1 MPVRL
6 TARDVEA
13 LIEALK
19 AGEEYKPWQV
29 AKRRV
34 FAEYGIAGT
43 TKDRIFTAMMYRA
56 WQMQGLLDSIA
67 ERVLGRSVGSLDPY
81 TRAAVRIYTFQ
92 KLVAHREG
100 HEDITAWLEEYTPR
114 VLEELG
120 GDPRVFRELVE
131 RLREAKPEV
140 DPIEERL
147 LVSRFIFNLVASFI
161 GEEEATRLFEFINRW
176 VPPLS
181 LRVNTLKTSVGR
193 VVSLL
198 RKAGLKPR
206 VSPFVE
212 TVVKVD
218 RGGVKPV
225 VFRLVEKGL
234 AILQDDA
241 SAAASL
247 MLAPRPGETIV
258 DLCAAPGG
266 KTSHIVELT
275 RLRAHVV
282 AFEPY
287 PDRAQRLRETL
298 ERMGLDAPVDIV
310 MGDGSRAPELLGE
323 GFADAVLVDPP
334 CSSTGTM
341 AKNPDVRWRLKPE
354 ELEKIT
360 RLQRKLLEAAFRV
373 VKPGGRILYSVCS
386 LLREEGENIVNWL
399 IGRYSGRVKL
409 VEPPRALFDPSPI
422 QPLARRAW
430 PHRHKTSG
438 FYYAML
444 LRIK

>member
-6 TARDVEA
+6 TQRDVKALVEA
-13 LIEALK
+13 LR

-29 AKRRV
+29 AKRRI
-34 FAEYGIAGT
+34 FAEYGIAGSV
-43 TKDRIFTAMMYRA
+43 KDKIFTAMMYRA
-56 WQMQGLLDSIA
+56 WQMQGLLDKIV
-67 ERVLGRSVGSLDPY
+67 EKILGVGVEELDPY
-81 TRAAVRIYTFQ
+81 TRAAARIYTFQ
-92 KLVAHREG
+92 RLVAHREG
-100 HEDITAWLEEYTPR
+100 HEDITRWLEEYTPR

-120 GDPRVFRELVE
+120 GRPDVFRKLVE
-131 RLREAKPEV
+131 GLRSTRVEL
-140 DPIEERL
+140 DPVEERL
-147 LVSRFIFNLVASFI
+147 LVSRYIFERVASFI
-161 GEEEATRLFEFINRW
+161 GVEEATRLFEFVNRW

-193 VVSLL
+193 VVSVL
-198 RKAGLKPR
+198 RRAGLKPR

-212 TVVKVD
+212 TVVKVE
-218 RGGVKPV
+218 RGSVKPI
-225 VFRLVEKGL
+225 VFRLVREGL

-266 KTSHIVELT
+266 KTSHIVELSG
-275 RLRAHVV
+275 LRARVI

-298 ERMGLDAPVDIV
+298 ERMGMDAVVDIV
-310 MGDGSRAPELLGE
+310 MGDGRRAPELLGE

-334 CSSTGTM
+334 CSSTGTI

-360 RLQRKLLEAAFRV
+360 RLQRELLEAAFRV

-386 LLREEGENIVNWL
+386 LLREEGEDIVEWFL
-399 IGRYSGRVKL
+399 GAHGGEARLVK
-409 VEPPRALFDPSPI
+409 PPRPLFDPSPI
-422 QPLARRAW
+422 QPQARRSW
-430 PHRHKTSG
+430 PHRHRTSG
-438 FYYAML
+438 FYYAMI
-444 LRIK
+444 LRIR